1 MIQHIEIWNDQTT
14 ILGKSIAKCK
24 SLNLVKQDAL
34 SYKIDSNWYIELCCN
49 TILH

>member
-34 SYKIDSNWYIELCCN
+34 SYKIDSN
-49 TILH
+49 